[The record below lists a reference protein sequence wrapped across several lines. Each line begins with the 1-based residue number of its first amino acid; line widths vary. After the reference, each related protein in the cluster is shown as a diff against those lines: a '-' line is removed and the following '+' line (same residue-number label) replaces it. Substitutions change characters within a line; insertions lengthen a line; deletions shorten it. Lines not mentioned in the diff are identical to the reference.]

1 MSNDY
6 ASYLIYA
13 LGYSSIAY
21 ILLIILRHAIIYYIV
36 KTLMS
41 IMKIVTKKDF
51 KYASQSEPLTDRE
64 DELKRDQKVEI
75 FKQQASEI
83 RKTFDKK
90 NDDGVIEVDIQR
102 SGGETSQGQGGAF
115 AENSSRLSE
124 TKERQNERIVGI
136 VDQNSLPKWQKMVF
150 QKCSQNS
157 TKSQASRFKTAF
169 QVRKQLGTG
178 HRMLPQKTNKSKHI
192 PMVQVVKW
200 GVESKLNF
208 CKHNGKISVNIF
220 DCTLNCRQITPSD
233 VGMYFLFDLYIVIKI
248 FKNLFSKNCTL

>member
-6 ASYLIYA
+6 LNYLIYA
-13 LGYSSIAY
+13 LGYFSIAY
-21 ILLIILRHAIIYYIV
+21 ILLIILKHAIIYYIV

-41 IMKIVTKKDF
+41 IVKIVTKKDF
-51 KYASQSEPLTDRE
+51 KYAPKSEPLTDRE

-83 RKTFDKK
+83 RKTLDKKK

-115 AENSSRLSE
+115 SENSSRLSE

-150 QKCSQNS
+150 QKMFTELNQI
-157 TKSQASRFKTAF
+157 AS
-169 QVRKQLGTG
+169 
-178 HRMLPQKTNKSKHI
+178 I
-192 PMVQVVKW
+192 MVQNKVSSQSTTGYWSSYVAAKQQSSVKNS
-200 GVESKLNF
+200 G
-208 CKHNGKISVNIF
+208 HNRGF
-220 DCTLNCRQITPSD
+220 
-233 VGMYFLFDLYIVIKI
+233 
-248 FKNLFSKNCTL
+248 

>member
-51 KYASQSEPLTDRE
+51 KYTSQSEPLTDRE

-83 RKTFDKK
+83 RKTFDKKK

-150 QKCSQNS
+150 QKMFTELNQI
-157 TKSQASRFKTAF
+157 AS
-169 QVRKQLGTG
+169 
-178 HRMLPQKTNKSKHI
+178 I
-192 PMVQVVKW
+192 MVQNRVSSSQTTGYWSSYVAAKNQQ
-200 GVESKLNF
+200 EQAHS
-208 CKHNGKISVNIF
+208 NGAGRKMG
-220 DCTLNCRQITPSD
+220 R
-233 VGMYFLFDLYIVIKI
+233 
-248 FKNLFSKNCTL
+248 